1 MNDKTNHPYLRIV
14 DMKNNTIID
23 DDIHYISEDVF
34 AKIKQYIITDKDLY
48 ITIAGTIGNV
58 GIIPSKYNNANLT
71 ENAVRVTPL
80 LINKKYLM
88 YLILS
93 NYVQNQFIDKTHHVA
108 MPKLAIER
116 IKGVLIPIPPIQEQN
131 RIVETVGTLL
141 QLVETIDS
149 DKIDLSNLIK
159 QTKAKVLDLAIKG
172 KLVPQDDNDEPAD
185 KLLEK
190 IREEKEKLIKE
201 GKIKRDKNETFIFKS
216 SDDNSYYEQIDG
228 ETVCIDDDLPF
239 EIPNSW
245 RWCSLGNIGDWG
257 AGSTPNRNKFEY
269 YNNGTIPWLKT
280 GDLNDSFIENIPE
293 HITEQALKETSVS
306 IKPKGSILIAMYG
319 ATIGKLG
326 ILNIDSTTN
335 QACCACKCIKINNL
349 YLFYYLMSQRNKL
362 KEMGMGGAQPNISK
376 EVFLIRRINTAFPN
390 ATKVF
395 AHPFINNP
403 QAQFEK
409 HNIKSNCSYKNYK
422 QNSVGKIYLTPV
434 QGDIFAYRPTFK
446 PDRYYYTR
454 NIIKKILKQ
463 QNTTILI
470 YASKS
475 KIYSKKLFEDFKE
488 YLDLCDE
495 ITDANALEIIK
506 ELQEY
511 IGAKEYEKVSN
522 LITMMKKG
530 VVIHHGSIPLKARF
544 LIEKFINSGYAKI
557 CFATST
563 LLQGI
568 NMPFDLVWIDNYRF
582 RGNKDKKSLEIKN
595 LIGRA

>member
-58 GIIPSKYNNANLT
+58 GIIPSKYNNATLT

-190 IREEKEKLIKE
+190 IREKKEKLIKE
-201 GKIKRDKNETFIFKS
+201 GKLKRDKNESYIYKN

-228 ETVCIDDDLPF
+228 ETVSIDDDLPF
-239 EIPNSW
+239 EIPDTW
-245 RWCSLGNIGDWG
+245 RWCNLCNI
-257 AGSTPNRNKFEY
+257 SS
-269 YNNGTIPWLKT
+269 TIPTKNYQILQSEILQT
-280 GDLNDSFIENIPE
+280 GKIPVVSQSSNLIEGYSFVHEKIYEHFKPVIVFGDHTRCVKYIDFDFIVGADGVKIIADIKINEKYLFYILEYIKNTIQNRGYSRHFQFIANSYIPIPSKNEQQRIANKIENIFLYLDNLE
-293 HITEQALKETSVS
+293 S
-306 IKPKGSILIAMYG
+306 IIKGS
-319 ATIGKLG
+319 
-326 ILNIDSTTN
+326 
-335 QACCACKCIKINNL
+335 
-349 YLFYYLMSQRNKL
+349 
-362 KEMGMGGAQPNISK
+362 
-376 EVFLIRRINTAFPN
+376 
-390 ATKVF
+390 
-395 AHPFINNP
+395 
-403 QAQFEK
+403 
-409 HNIKSNCSYKNYK
+409 
-422 QNSVGKIYLTPV
+422 
-434 QGDIFAYRPTFK
+434 
-446 PDRYYYTR
+446 
-454 NIIKKILKQ
+454 
-463 QNTTILI
+463 
-470 YASKS
+470 
-475 KIYSKKLFEDFKE
+475 
-488 YLDLCDE
+488 
-495 ITDANALEIIK
+495 
-506 ELQEY
+506 
-511 IGAKEYEKVSN
+511 
-522 LITMMKKG
+522 
-530 VVIHHGSIPLKARF
+530 
-544 LIEKFINSGYAKI
+544 
-557 CFATST
+557 
-563 LLQGI
+563 
-568 NMPFDLVWIDNYRF
+568 
-582 RGNKDKKSLEIKN
+582 
-595 LIGRA
+595 

>member
-1 MNDKTNHPYLRIV
+1 MNTKQLRQKILDLAIKGKLVPQDPNDEPASKLIERIREEKEQLIKEGKLKRDKNESHIFVGDDKLHYEKFADGSVVCIEDEIPFEIPDSWRWCKVDNVSTIKGGKRLPSGRSLLNDKTNHPYLRIV

-216 SDDNSYYEQIDG
+216 SDDNSYYEQIGG

-239 EIPNSW
+239 EIPNTW
-245 RWCSLGNIGDWG
+245 RW
-257 AGSTPNRNKFEY
+257 TR
-269 YNNGTIPWLKT
+269 
-280 GDLNDSFIENIPE
+280 
-293 HITEQALKETSVS
+293 
-306 IKPKGSILIAMYG
+306 
-319 ATIGKLG
+319 
-326 ILNIDSTTN
+326 
-335 QACCACKCIKINNL
+335 IN
-349 YLFYYLMSQRNKL
+349 
-362 KEMGMGGAQPNISK
+362 NISK
-376 EVFLIRRINTAFPN
+376 SVLYGISNSAENSGNSKLLRITDIQNNNVDWNKVPYTTVTTREKETYKLISGDI
-390 ATKVF
+390 VF
-395 AHPFINNP
+395 ARTGATVGKSYFIEECPNNAVYASYLIKITFYN
-403 QAQFEK
+403 QILSNYISQFFNSNFYWQQIINKSSGIGQPNVNGTSLKEIILPIPPYQEQRKIVEK
-409 HNIKSNCSYKNYK
+409 IKS
-422 QNSVGKIYLTPV
+422 
-434 QGDIFAYRPTFK
+434 IFNQLDTMQEIF
-446 PDRYYYTR
+446 
-454 NIIKKILKQ
+454 LK
-463 QNTTILI
+463 
-470 YASKS
+470 
-475 KIYSKKLFEDFKE
+475 
-488 YLDLCDE
+488 
-495 ITDANALEIIK
+495 
-506 ELQEY
+506 
-511 IGAKEYEKVSN
+511 
-522 LITMMKKG
+522 
-530 VVIHHGSIPLKARF
+530 
-544 LIEKFINSGYAKI
+544 
-557 CFATST
+557 
-563 LLQGI
+563 
-568 NMPFDLVWIDNYRF
+568 
-582 RGNKDKKSLEIKN
+582 
-595 LIGRA
+595 

>member
-1 MNDKTNHPYLRIV
+1 MNTKQLRQKILDLAIRGKLVPQDPNDEPADKLLEKIREEKEQLIKDGKIKRNKNESEIFVGADKLHYEKFADGSVVCIEDEIPFEIPDSWRWCKVDNVSTIKGGKRLPSGRSLLNDKTNHPYLRIV

-335 QACCACKCIKINNL
+335 QACCACQCIYINNL
-349 YLFYYLMSQRNKL
+349 YLFYYLMSQRNNFK
-362 KEMGMGGAQPNISK
+362 KMGLGGAQPNISR
-376 EVFLIRRINTAFPN
+376 ELLVNYYFALPPINEQL
-390 ATKVF
+390 KIVS
-395 AHPFINNP
+395 
-403 QAQFEK
+403 K
-409 HNIKSNCSYKNYK
+409 IK
-422 QNSVGKIYLTPV
+422 
-434 QGDIFAYRPTFK
+434 DIFAQL
-446 PDRYYYTR
+446 D
-454 NIIKKILKQ
+454 
-463 QNTTILI
+463 TIQ
-470 YASKS
+470 
-475 KIYSKKLFEDFKE
+475 
-488 YLDLCDE
+488 E
-495 ITDANALEIIK
+495 I
-506 ELQEY
+506 
-511 IGAKEYEKVSN
+511 
-522 LITMMKKG
+522 
-530 VVIHHGSIPLKARF
+530 F
-544 LIEKFINSGYAKI
+544 
-557 CFATST
+557 
-563 LLQGI
+563 
-568 NMPFDLVWIDNYRF
+568 
-582 RGNKDKKSLEIKN
+582 NK
-595 LIGRA
+595 